1 MQSSAAAA
9 GVDAM
14 PTMPIAARR
23 VMSFKLSVF
32 FGIENTVFEP
42 FFPVNDGFP
51 PFLNVVLLFLLLL

>member
-1 MQSSAAAA
+1 
-9 GVDAM
+9 M

-23 VMSFKLSVF
+23 VVSFKLSVF
-32 FGIENTVFEP
+32 FGIENTAFEP